1 MAFLAAEETKLGTF
15 LAELRKK

>member
-15 LAELRKK
+15 LAKLRKK